1 MMQLLALVSQTVFY
15 GSEGAAGVAGAV
27 VGRGGGCGWGGGG
40 GGWGGGGGGG
50 GGGGLGGG
58 GGAEG
63 EQLPTKELLVH
74 VMFC

>member
-15 GSEGAAGVAGAV
+15 GSEWA
-27 VGRGGGCGWGGGG
+27 
-40 GGWGGGGGGG
+40 
-50 GGGGLGGG
+50 GGGGLLLG